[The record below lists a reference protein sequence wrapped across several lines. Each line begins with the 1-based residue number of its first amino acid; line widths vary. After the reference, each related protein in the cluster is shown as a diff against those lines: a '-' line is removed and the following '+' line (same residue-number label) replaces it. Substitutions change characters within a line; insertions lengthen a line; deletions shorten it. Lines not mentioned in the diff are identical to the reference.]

1 MQQEVSNMNTP
12 NDLQSSKGNYMS
24 NMMQKLGPLLGLFIL
39 VVIVSVLNP
48 SFLEP
53 LNILNLLRQVAINAL
68 IAFGMTFVILTGGI
82 DLSVGSILALSSALM
97 AGMIVSGIDP
107 ILAILIG
114 CLLGAAMGAVNG
126 LLITKGKMAPFI
138 ATLATMTIFRGLT
151 LVYTDGN
158 PITGLGDNYYFQLFG
173 RGYFLGIPV
182 PAITMMLAFIVLWII
197 LHKTP
202 FGRRTYA
209 IGGNEKAAFI
219 SGIKVPRVKIMIYS
233 LAGLLAA
240 LAGAILTS
248 RLNSAQ
254 PTAGTSYELDA
265 IAAVVLGGTSL
276 TGGKG
281 RIVGTLIGALI
292 IGTLNNGLNL
302 LGVSSF
308 YQMVVKGIV
317 ILIAVLIDRKKAA

>member
-1 MQQEVSNMNTP
+1 MTTKDEG
-12 NDLQSSKGNYMS
+12 LRKGFGIGNIT
-24 NMMQKLGPLLGLFIL
+24 QKLGPLLGLIIL
-39 VVIVSVLNP
+39 IVIVTILNP
-48 SFLEP
+48 SFIEP
-53 LNILNLLRQVAINAL
+53 LNILNLLRQVSINAL

-82 DLSVGSILALSSALM
+82 DLSVGSILALSSAVM
-97 AGMIVSGIDP
+97 ANFMVSGWDP
-107 ILAILIG
+107 IIAIILG
-114 CLLGAAMGAVNG
+114 CLLGGILGAING
-126 LLITKGKMAPFI
+126 LLITKGRMAPFI

-151 LVYTDGN
+151 LVYTNGN
-158 PITGLGDNYYFQLFG
+158 PITGLGNQAAFQFLG
-173 RGYFLGIPV
+173 RGYLFGIPV
-182 PAITMMLAFIVLWII
+182 PAITMLIVFAILWII

-202 FGRRTYA
+202 FGRKTYA
-209 IGGNEKAAFI
+209 IGGNEKASII
-219 SGIKVPRVKIMIYS
+219 SGIKVDRIKIMIYA
-233 LAGLLAA
+233 LIGLLSA

-276 TGGKG
+276 TGGRG

-292 IGTLNNGLNL
+292 IAILNNGLNL

-317 ILIAVLIDRKKAA
+317 IAIAVLLDRKKA

>member
-1 MQQEVSNMNTP
+1 MKPLTSNGRF
-12 NDLQSSKGNYMS
+12 DHI
-24 NMMQKLGPLLGLFIL
+24 MQKLGPFLGLIIL
-39 VVIVSVLNP
+39 VAIVSILNP
-48 SFLEP
+48 AFLEP
-53 LNILNLLRQVAINAL
+53 LNILNLLRQISINAL

-82 DLSVGSILALSSALM
+82 DLSVGAILALSSALT
-97 AGMIVSGIDP
+97 AGFIVSGMDP
-107 ILAILIG
+107 ILAIIVGCIIG
-114 CLLGAAMGAVNG
+114 AILGMING

-158 PITGLGDNYYFQLFG
+158 PITGLGSNYAFQLFG

-182 PAITMMLAFIVLWII
+182 PAITMLLTFIVLWVL

-209 IGGNEKAAFI
+209 IGGNEKASLI

-233 LAGLLAA
+233 LAGFMSA

-276 TGGKG
+276 SGGRG
-281 RIVGTLIGALI
+281 RIVGTLIGVLI
-292 IGTLNNGLNL
+292 IGVLNNGMNL

-308 YQMVVKGIV
+308 YQSVVKGIV
-317 ILIAVLIDRKKAA
+317 ILIAVLLDRKKSA

>member
-1 MQQEVSNMNTP
+1 MSKTGVKP
-12 NDLQSSKGNYMS
+12 LNDLT
-24 NMMQKLGPLLGLFIL
+24 QKLGPLLGLIIL
-39 VVIVSVLNP
+39 ILIVSILNP
-48 SFLEP
+48 SFLAP

-68 IAFGMTFVILTGGI
+68 IAYGMTFVILTGGI

-107 ILAILIG
+107 MLAILIG
-114 CLLGAAMGAVNG
+114 CLLGAVMGAING
-126 LLITKGKMAPFI
+126 FLITKGKMAPFI
-138 ATLATMTIFRGLT
+138 ATLATMTIYRGLT

-158 PITGLGDNYYFQLFG
+158 PITGLGDSYLFQLFG

-182 PAITMMLAFIVLWII
+182 PAVTMIIAFAVLWVI

-202 FGRRTYA
+202 FGRQTYA
-209 IGGNEKAAFI
+209 IGGNEKAAWI
-219 SGIKVPRVKIMIYS
+219 SGIKVSRVKIMIYS

-276 TGGKG
+276 SGGRG
-281 RIVGTLIGALI
+281 LIIGTLIGALI

-308 YQMVVKGIV
+308 FQMVVKGIV
-317 ILIAVLIDRKKAA
+317 IVIAVLIDRKKAA

>member
-1 MQQEVSNMNTP
+1 MNAKSGVKP
-12 NDLQSSKGNYMS
+12 AGRLNYVD
-24 NMMQKLGPLLGLFIL
+24 NAMQKLGPLLGLLIL
-39 VVIVSVLNP
+39 IIIVSILNP
-48 SFLEP
+48 SFLAP

-68 IAFGMTFVILTGGI
+68 IAYGMTFVILTGGI

-114 CLLGAAMGAVNG
+114 CVLGAVMGMING
-126 LLITKGKMAPFI
+126 LLVVKGKMAPFI

-158 PITGLGDNYYFQLFG
+158 PITGLGDNYLFQLFG

-182 PAITMMLAFIVLWII
+182 PAITMMVSFAILWVI

-202 FGRRTYA
+202 FGRQTYA
-209 IGGNEKAAFI
+209 IGGNEKAAII
-219 SGIKVPRVKIMIYS
+219 SGIKVPRVKVMIYS
-233 LAGLLAA
+233 LAGLLSA

-276 TGGKG
+276 SGGRG
-281 RIVGTLIGALI
+281 RIFGTLIGALI

-317 ILIAVLIDRKKAA
+317 ILIAVLIDRKKSA

>member
-1 MQQEVSNMNTP
+1 MTTKNAVSTA
-12 NDLQSSKGNYMS
+12 KGFQLS
-24 NMMQKLGPLLGLFIL
+24 QFTQKLGPLVGLVIL
-39 VVIVSVLNP
+39 IVIVSILNP

-53 LNILNLLRQVAINAL
+53 LNILNLLRQVSINAL

-82 DLSVGSILALSSALM
+82 DLSVGSILALSSAFVANM
-97 AGMIVSGIDP
+97 MVAGFDP
-107 ILAILIG
+107 ILAIIIG
-114 CLLGAAMGAVNG
+114 CLLGGVMGMVNG
-126 LLITKGKMAPFI
+126 LLITQGKMAPFI

-151 LVYTDGN
+151 LVYTEGN
-158 PITGLGDNYYFQLFG
+158 PITGLGDSLTFQLFG
-173 RGYFLGIPV
+173 RGYQFGIPV
-182 PAITMMLAFIVLWII
+182 PAITMIITFAILWVV
-197 LHKTP
+197 LHKTS
-202 FGRRTYA
+202 FGRKTYA
-209 IGGNEKAAFI
+209 IGGNEKAATV
-219 SGIKVPRVKIMIYS
+219 SGIKVSRVKIMIYT
-233 LAGLLAA
+233 LAGLLSA

-276 TGGKG
+276 SGGRG

-292 IGTLNNGLNL
+292 IGTLNNGLNM

-317 ILIAVLIDRKKAA
+317 ILIAVLIDRKKSA

>member
-1 MQQEVSNMNTP
+1 MNSINAGTKP
-12 NDLQSSKGNYMS
+12 NKT
-24 NMMQKLGPLLGLFIL
+24 NMMNAITQKLGPLLGLIIL
-39 VVIVSVLNP
+39 VVIVSILNP

-82 DLSVGSILALSSALM
+82 DLSVGAILALSSALT
-97 AGMIVSGIDP
+97 AGMMVSGIDP

-114 CLLGAAMGAVNG
+114 CILGGLMGTVNG

-151 LVYTDGN
+151 LVYTGGN
-158 PITGLGDNYYFQLFG
+158 PITGLGDNYLFQLFG

-182 PAITMMLAFIVLWII
+182 PAITMIVTFVVLFII

-202 FGRRTYA
+202 FGRKTYA
-209 IGGNEKAAFI
+209 IGGNEKAALI
-219 SGIKVPRVKIMIYS
+219 SGIKVPNVKIMIYS
-233 LAGLLAA
+233 LSGMLAA

-276 TGGKG
+276 SGGKG
-281 RIVGTLIGALI
+281 RIFGTLIGALI

-317 ILIAVLIDRKKAA
+317 ILIAVLLDRKK

>member
-1 MQQEVSNMNTP
+1 MKAINESAPAGKANFINT
-12 NDLQSSKGNYMS
+12 MT
-24 NMMQKLGPLLGLFIL
+24 QKLGPLLGLIML
-39 VVIVSVLNP
+39 IIIVSVLNP

-82 DLSVGSILALSSALM
+82 DLSVGAILALSSALT
-97 AGMIVSGIDP
+97 AGMIVSGVDP

-114 CLLGAAMGAVNG
+114 CILGAVMGMVNG

-138 ATLATMTIFRGLT
+138 ATLATMTAFRGLT
-151 LVYTDGN
+151 LVYTKGN
-158 PITGLGDNYYFQLFG
+158 PITGLGDNQLFQLFG

-182 PAITMMLAFIVLWII
+182 PAITMIITFAILFII

-202 FGRRTYA
+202 FGRKTYA
-209 IGGNEKAAFI
+209 IGGNEKASLI
-219 SGIKVPRVKIMIYS
+219 SGIKVDKVKVMIYGLS
-233 LAGLLAA
+233 GLLAA

-276 TGGKG
+276 SGGKG
-281 RIVGTLIGALI
+281 RIFGTLIGALI

-317 ILIAVLIDRKKAA
+317 IIIAVLLDRKKSA